1 MLFAV
6 EDIGIACVLSYPEFI
21 QLMDDDLVCLLGL
34 TLLVDPRC
42 RTFFPDVEISQ
53 LTLSLYLM
61 ARCQMKRHYPV
72 WLITYVLDLI
82 KVARRKHK
90 HDLTLNRL
98 LLNLTERKVLEYISE
113 DSRV

>member
-1 MLFAV
+1 
-6 EDIGIACVLSYPEFI
+6 
-21 QLMDDDLVCLLGL
+21 
-34 TLLVDPRC
+34 
-42 RTFFPDVEISQ
+42 
-53 LTLSLYLM
+53 M